1 MRISIYLIFLATLLL
16 TSCANHLRTETL
28 NDPKKITS
36 EPNLEY
42 FILLDSEI
50 VNSHRIAMKLEQ
62 LETREVKDAQD
73 ISEVEFY
80 TPYQGTREI
89 YEVPMG
95 LILLPVAVVINLG
108 DFLLLGLIPDRI
120 TDNTLDMSFAGMN
133 PGLNIESN
141 DRSENKILKTYEKVI
156 HVGKDI
162 KRVPAR
168 NTDITVSSG
177 DSFSKVLKTDDKGSL
192 VIDLLSKDYL
202 VNISELREL
211 TITAG
216 KEKSEDKKTLVL
228 ARELS
233 FNIKKAK
240 KSLLAYFQAKTPE
253 KLAETIYYLEKE
265 LKFEKLGADL
275 EKRELAGKDAEFKK
289 AYEKKLETLFK

>member
-1 MRISIYLIFLATLLL
+1 MKIAFLPILFMSVFL

-28 NDPKKITS
+28 NDPKKVTS
-36 EPNLEY
+36 EPELEY

-50 VNSHRIAMKLEQ
+50 VNSHRILLKVEQ

-80 TPYQGTREI
+80 TPYQGAREI

-95 LILLPVAVVINLG
+95 IVLLPVAVVINLG

-120 TDNTLDMSFAGMN
+120 TDSTLDMSFAGMN
-133 PGLNIESN
+133 PGLNIES
-141 DRSENKILKTYEKVI
+141 DERSENKILKTYEKVI

-162 KRVPAR
+162 KRVPSR
-168 NTDITVSSG
+168 LTDVNISSG
-177 DSFSKVLKTDDKGSL
+177 SDFKEIVKTDEKGDL
-192 VIDLLSKDYL
+192 VIDLLSKEYL
-202 VNISELREL
+202 SKIADLREL
-211 TITAG
+211 TISAG
-216 KEKSEDKKTLVL
+216 TGKGEGKKTLVL

-240 KSLLAYFQAKTPE
+240 NSLLAYFKNKSPE
-253 KLAETIYYLEKE
+253 KLAETIFYLEKE

-275 EKRELAGKDAEFKK
+275 EKRELADKDDSFKK
-289 AYEKKLETLFK
+289 AYNSKLENLFK

>member
-1 MRISIYLIFLATLLL
+1 MRITISLLL
-16 TSCANHLRTETL
+16 FAAILLTGCANHLRTETL
-28 NDPKKITS
+28 NDPKKVTS
-36 EPNLEY
+36 EPELEY
-42 FILLDSEI
+42 FILLDSEV
-50 VNSHRIAMKLEQ
+50 VNNHRILLKVEQ

-80 TPYQGTREI
+80 TPYQGAREI

-95 LILLPVAVVINLG
+95 IVLLPVAVVINLA
-108 DFLLLGLIPDRI
+108 DFVLLGLIPDRI

-133 PGLNIESN
+133 PGLNIESTE
-141 DRSENKILKTYEKVI
+141 RSENKILKTYEKII

-168 NTDITVSSG
+168 LTDVYLVSG
-177 DSFSKVLKTDDKGSL
+177 ESFKEIAKTDDKGDL
-192 VIDLLSKDYL
+192 VIDLLSKEFLSKIAD
-202 VNISELREL
+202 LREL
-211 TITAG
+211 SISVG

-240 KSLLAYFQAKTPE
+240 NSLLAYFQAKSPE

-275 EKRELAGKDAEFKK
+275 EKRELSDKDDAFKK
-289 AYEKKLETLFK
+289 AYNQKLENLFK

>member
-1 MRISIYLIFLATLLL
+1 MRVVFLLILLIPVLL

-36 EPNLEY
+36 EPSLEY

-50 VNSHRIAMKLEQ
+50 VNSHRISLKVEQ

-80 TPYQGTREI
+80 TPYQGAREF
-89 YEVPMG
+89 YEFPMG
-95 LILLPVAVVINLG
+95 LVLLPVAVVVNLA
-108 DFLLLGLIPDRI
+108 DFVLLGLIPDRI
-120 TDNTLDMSFAGMN
+120 TDKTLDMSFAGMN
-133 PGLNIESN
+133 PGLNIESTE
-141 DRSENKILKTYEKVI
+141 RSENKILKTYEKVI
-156 HVGKDI
+156 HVGEDI

-168 NTDITVSSG
+168 LTDITVSSG
-177 DSFSKVLKTDDKGSL
+177 ENFKEVVQTDDKGAL
-192 VIDLLSKDYL
+192 VIDLLSKEYL
-202 VNISELREL
+202 SKISDLREL
-211 TITAG
+211 NISAG
-216 KEKSEDKKTLVL
+216 KDKSEDKKTVVL

-240 KSLLAYFQAKTPE
+240 KSLVAYFQDKTAE
-253 KLAETIYYLEKE
+253 SLAQTIYYLEKE

-275 EKRELAGKDAEFKK
+275 EKRELSGKDTDFKA
-289 AYEKKLETLFK
+289 AYEKKLESLFK

>member
-1 MRISIYLIFLATLLL
+1 MRVIIYLIFLATLFL

-50 VNSHRIAMKLEQ
+50 VNSHRISLKLEQ

-80 TPYQGTREI
+80 TPYQGAREF

-95 LILLPVAVVINLG
+95 LVLLPVAVVINLG

-133 PGLNIESN
+133 PGLNIEST

-177 DSFSKVLKTDDKGSL
+177 DAFSKILKTDDKGSL
-192 VIDLLSKDYL
+192 TIDLLSKDYL

-240 KSLLAYFQAKTPE
+240 KSLLAYFQSKTPE

-275 EKRELAGKDAEFKK
+275 EKRELSGKDADFKK
-289 AYEKKLETLFK
+289 AYEKKLEELFK